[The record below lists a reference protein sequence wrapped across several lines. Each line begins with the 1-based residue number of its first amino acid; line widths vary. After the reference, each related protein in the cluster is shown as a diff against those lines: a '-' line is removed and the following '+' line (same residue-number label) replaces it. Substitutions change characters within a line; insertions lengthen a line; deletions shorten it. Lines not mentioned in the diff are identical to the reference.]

1 MKWERIG
8 ERTHEIVFDNDVKML
23 LIDSK
28 PFAALVNRINA
39 SQVVIRSQRQHDQDI
54 ERIITEWVSHQ
65 PVTSAIVPQATL
77 DKLLDKEGKI

>member
-8 ERTHEIVFDNDVKML
+8 ERTHEIVFDNNVKML

-39 SQVVIRSQRQHDQDI
+39 SQVVIRSQ
-54 ERIITEWVSHQ
+54 
-65 PVTSAIVPQATL
+65 
-77 DKLLDKEGKI
+77 